1 MAPGS
6 GNSKM
11 HGWPKMH
18 SWDDVCEVV
27 PGGKPEHIG
36 GQKTGT
42 PGLRPTL
49 EDPAMTRYLFLKFD
63 RIGHLSA
70 PRRPVTNSGLDIKML
85 LLLGT
90 RYV

>member
-18 SWDDVCEVV
+18 SWDDICEVV

-70 PRRPVTNSGLDIKML
+70 PRRPVANSGLDIKML